1 MPRFGK
7 AFGYCFPIIVN
18 NSNNKIMLD
27 DLRLPKSLTKK
38 VEKIVDGFRS
48 PAIVE
53 DENTHIYKFSAKVYT
68 GNTYT
73 QNPVGM
79 CGEAYYC
86 RVIKSDE
93 PLEQDE
99 LEEILEQQQLQSAIR
114 ISWNGLT
121 IARAFKPL
129 NIIHNL
135 LVLSRFT
142 LV

>member
-99 LEEILEQQQLQSAIR
+99 LEEILVQFVAELKERYRLQTVCPLGYWNANKDFER
-114 ISWNGLT
+114 I
-121 IARAFKPL
+121 I
-129 NIIHNL
+129 
-135 LVLSRFT
+135 
-142 LV
+142 